1 MPIGDAP
8 GLWRNGAFL
17 RVWSAAT
24 ISIFGSLVTRLALPF
39 AAILLLGAGAAEMA
53 GIRAAEAAAALA
65 VGLVA
70 GAWVDRLRRRP
81 VLVAADVGRA
91 VLLGSIPIA
100 ALGGWLTLGHLVVV
114 ACLAAMLTAFFDAA
128 DVAYLP
134 SIVRRD
140 QLVAANR
147 ALAASGSA
155 AELTA
160 FGLSGAL
167 VQLLGAPLAIAIDA
181 ASFVASALLLGSIR
195 RLEPPPPPVAD
206 RESLVREIRE
216 GLALVGRDP
225 ILRALAWA
233 AVCRAVLWGI
243 FGTIY
248 VLYAMRELALV
259 PAAIGLVAG
268 VGGAASLVGAL
279 ASGRVLRR
287 LGVGRATALMLVIA
301 AAGNLL
307 IPLAPSGAPLLAAAC
322 LVVQQLGDG
331 AETIFSVADLSL
343 RQALVRDGA
352 LGRVN
357 ATVRV
362 ASGVAELVAIVVTG
376 AAAEIVGLRAT
387 AFVGPAA
394 LLVAAVVLWR
404 SPLRALRTIPDGVG
418 SSDLAPVADVG
429 RSEG

>member
-8 GLWRNGAFL
+8 GLRRNGTFL

-39 AAILLLGAGAAEMA
+39 AAILVLGAGAAEMA

-81 VLVAADVGRA
+81 VLVAADVG
-91 VLLGSIPIA
+91 
-100 ALGGWLTLGHLVVV
+100 
-114 ACLAAMLTAFFDAA
+114 
-128 DVAYLP
+128 
-134 SIVRRD
+134 RRD

-248 VLYAMRELALV
+248 VLYATRELALV